1 MRKFGTSVLV
11 LVGSLSLLGSALVA
25 FAAADSPKLER
36 RAVVPDL
43 SRAEPEPTATVTP
56 TPVPQPYSG
65 PVSALYVPSANIDGS
80 APVEERGTHFEGSHE
95 VFDDPTRPGSI
106 AWYSDPRFGHPG
118 FGGQNSVFAGH
129 INYVNYGN
137 GPFANLIN
145 AQDGGSLYITMAN
158 GQQYTYTIIQVDV
171 LSVSDLVDGAMDRI
185 VFPNIDRHSERVTL
199 ISCGGDFIAYPGGG
213 GEYASRVIVVA
224 ERYVP

>member
-1 MRKFGTSVLV
+1 MRRTGSLALL
-11 LVGSLSLLGSALVA
+11 LVGSLGLLGGVLI
-25 FAAADSPKLER
+25 AAAAESPKLER
-36 RAVVPDL
+36 RAVVPDI
-43 SRAEPEPTATVTP
+43 SRAEPEPSPTITP

-65 PVSALYVPSANIDGS
+65 PVAALYVPSANINGS
-80 APVEERGTHFEGSHE
+80 APVEQRGTRFESGHE
-95 VFDDPTRPGSI
+95 VFEDPTHPGSI

-158 GQQYTYTIIQVDV
+158 GQQYAYTIIQVDV
-171 LSVSDLVDGAMDRI
+171 LSVTDLNNGAMDRI
-185 VFPNIDRHSERVTL
+185 VFPSIDAHHERVTL
-199 ISCGGDFIAYPGGG
+199 ISCGGDFVASPGGG
-213 GEYASRVIVVA
+213 GEYTSRVIVVA